1 MSSFPQVSAV
11 PAALETRRKC
21 EEKLRLL
28 RQVSPS
34 RAATVDLS
42 LLLSQWDDFTARLSQ
57 HEAHLAEQKEKL
69 KTKIEADISEFCG
82 RLEAFATR
90 WAEIKPSGI
99 PAGGAETVIQRIEDA
114 LRLVEEFESEAA
126 AFASAC
132 GAFGMETPEG
142 FRVLEGLKGEVSA
155 AQEAWGR
162 YGTFSAERN
171 ELSGKAWTTVRGK
184 LHLVEEFL
192 LKWAEAVKGSVKN
205 DPVSVL
211 ILQETERYRKC
222 LPFLRFVREDIKWA
236 EISALL
242 GMTENGRAEVKFD
255 DLTLG
260 HFLARADAMV
270 SRGEELKALHAQAQ
284 GEVVIRDSLHVL
296 KVWGLE
302 RRFTLI
308 KYESGKPCALIKEWK
323 DVMTEVGDHQSLVQS
338 LKESPFFSPFKDE
351 TSTWERRLGVLT
363 EGLQQLNGIQR
374 KWVYLEPIF
383 ARGALPQEQARFRRV
398 DEEFRQLMGG
408 IEADTLVTSFAD
420 VPRLRENLP
429 RLSAQLD
436 ICQKALSDFLEEKRS
451 HFPRFYF
458 IGDDDMLEI
467 LGQAK
472 NPTVIQAHLKKLFA
486 GIHSVDFGVNNQSI
500 IAMKSVDGE
509 VVSLLNPVVISDRVE
524 DWLSDLATRMKA
536 TLKDMLAKCLET
548 KDYNK
553 FPMQVMLMLFFCFLV
568 DLIENAPLYDHSL
581 PSLSV

>member
-1 MSSFPQVSAV
+1 VCIFFLSQVSAV

-28 RQVSPS
+28 RQVSPP

-42 LLLSQWDDFTARLSQ
+42 GLLSQWDDFTARLSQ
-57 HEAHLAEQKEKL
+57 HEAHLTEQKEKL
-69 KTKIEADISEFCG
+69 RVKIDSDMSEFCG
-82 RLEAFATR
+82 RLEGFAAR
-90 WAEIKPSGI
+90 WEEVKPKGAAMTS
-99 PAGGAETVIQRIEDA
+99 AETVMQKIEDA
-114 LRLVEEFESEAA
+114 FRSVQELEAEA
-126 AFASAC
+126 EQFVSAC
-132 GAFGMETPEG
+132 GAFAMETPKG
-142 FRVLEGLKGEVSA
+142 FRILEGLKADVQTT
-155 AQEAWGR
+155 QEAWGR
-162 YGTFSAERN
+162 YGSFSTERN
-171 ELSGKAWTTVRGK
+171 ELTGKLWTTVRGK
-184 LHLVEEFL
+184 LHVVEEFL

-236 EISALL
+236 EVSALL

-270 SRGEELKALHAQAQ
+270 SKGEELKALHAQAQ
-284 GEVVIRDSLHVL
+284 GEVIIRDSLHVL

-323 DVMTEVGDHQSLVQS
+323 DIMTEVGDHQSLVQS
-338 LKESPFFSPFKDE
+338 LKESPFFPPFKDD

-383 ARGALPQEQARFRRV
+383 AGGALPQEQVRFRRV
-398 DEEFRQLMGG
+398 DEEFRQLMNG
-408 IEADTLVTSFAD
+408 IEADTLVVSFAE
-420 VPRLRENLP
+420 VPRLRETLP
-429 RLSAQLD
+429 RLGAQLD

-486 GIHSVDFGVNNQSI
+486 GMHSVNFSVNNQSI
-500 IAMKSVDGE
+500 VAMKSVDGE
-509 VVSLLNPVVISDRVE
+509 VVTLLNPVVIRDRVE
-524 DWLSDLATRMKA
+524 DWLSDLAVGMKA
-536 TLKDMLAKCLET
+536 TLKEMLAQCLQT
-548 KDYNK
+548 KDYAK
-553 FPMQVMLMLFFCFLV
+553 FPMQV
-568 DLIENAPLYDHSL
+568 
-581 PSLSV
+581 